1 MNHLTKPSNY
11 LIKMLLENKCVS
23 NYARN
28 KKTNHIVKILYN
40 EIKTADGYI
49 EQLKKQKGLNFYN
62 LKIREIISKKE
73 IPKPKLFNSLSFP
86 QGILNK
92 IDNSINYDLLYSFSL
107 FGREINIYFLLENE
121 IITKNDINIYNSY
134 VDKIMV
140 LLYIIKNYS
149 FKKCSNKLTIYIYLT
164 DLKKELPKTRIDVIS
179 SINAN
184 TGFTYTCLPVN
195 EIVIFRKE
203 EWFKV
208 LIHETFHNFGL
219 DFSSMNIELY
229 NEKIKTIFKV
239 NSEVNLYEAYTET
252 WAIILNCVF
261 CSYFVNST
269 NSLEHIFHKTKYYD
283 FVKRFDLFINLE
295 ISFGFLQIVKILNF
309 MGLKYIQLY
318 DNDNDLENKRK
329 ILYKENTNI
338 LAYFIIKEVLLNNY
352 QGFLEWCSK
361 NNFSLINFNKTNKT
375 LEEFYVLIENNYK
388 STTMLNGIECFEL
401 FLKNNKNNKLMKNLR
416 FSVCELE

>member
-121 IITKNDINIYNSY
+121 IITQNDINIYNSY

-269 NSLEHIFHKTKYYD
+269 NSL
-283 FVKRFDLFINLE
+283 
-295 ISFGFLQIVKILNF
+295 
-309 MGLKYIQLY
+309 
-318 DNDNDLENKRK
+318 
-329 ILYKENTNI
+329 
-338 LAYFIIKEVLLNNY
+338 
-352 QGFLEWCSK
+352 
-361 NNFSLINFNKTNKT
+361 
-375 LEEFYVLIENNYK
+375 
-388 STTMLNGIECFEL
+388 
-401 FLKNNKNNKLMKNLR
+401 
-416 FSVCELE
+416 